1 MEQKREKTHQNIV
14 ESSKQSIVF
23 LKGKKFGLT
32 TRVGISF
39 FVEPDKIATNIHVIS
54 LPIVK
59 YKVVTA
65 KQYEIEKTP
74 IHNRVYEAM
83 KKLLLRR
90 YPKHLRMQENRVPEL
105 SRNCDETAIYTIE
118 GVAAC
123 DDKNDLVILKV
134 AEIGVPLPLGNSNEL
149 QRGDPVSIVGYKDK
163 KYKGIIGNILS
174 GHNSDYQ
181 LLIKAKISPKDCE
194 GLSGGP
200 VLNNKGE
207 VIGVVVAGGRLP
219 SDTDIDIY
227 SMVGAIPLTV
237 LSGLVANPGQIE
249 PFMEWR
255 NRPRVRA
262 YSKGKLGNWKYAA
275 GKHKKA
281 IIRYDDALRRNPDL
295 ANVYYN
301 RGNAKE
307 CLGDTKGAIE
317 DYDMAIQ
324 LNPEFANTY
333 CNRGNAKDDLGDT
346 KGAIED
352 YDMAIRLNP
361 EHAYAYYN
369 RGNAKDDLGD
379 TKSAID
385 DYDNAI
391 CHDPENAEAYT
402 NRGKGK
408 KALGQH
414 EEAEADF
421 AKAKEL
427 NSKKK

>member
-1 MEQKREKTHQNIV
+1 MEQERDDQFQDIIEN
-14 ESSKQSIVF
+14 SKQSIVF

-32 TRVGISF
+32 SGVGIGF
-39 FVEPDKIATNIHVIS
+39 FVQPDKIVTNIHVIS

-65 KQYEIEKTP
+65 KQYEIEKRP

-90 YPKHLRMQENRVPEL
+90 VPKHLRMQENRVPEL
-105 SRNCDETAIYTIE
+105 SRNCDETAIYAIE

-123 DDKNDLVILKV
+123 DDKNDLVLLKV
-134 AEIGVPLPLGNSNEL
+134 AETGVPLPLGNSDEL
-149 QRGDPVSIVGYKDK
+149 QRGDPVSIVGYKSK

-200 VLNNKGE
+200 VLNSRGE
-207 VIGVVVAGGRLP
+207 VIGVVDAGGRLP
-219 SDTDIDIY
+219 SDSDIDTY
-227 SMVGAIPLTV
+227 SMIGAIPLTA
-237 LSGLVANPGQIE
+237 LRRLMENTGQIE
-249 PFMEWR
+249 SFEEWR

-262 YSKGKLGNWKYAA
+262 YCKGKLGNWEYAA
-275 GKHKKA
+275 GKHNKA
-281 IIRYDDALRRNPDL
+281 IDHYNDALRRNPDL
-295 ANVYYN
+295 ADVYYN

-307 CLGDTKGAIE
+307 YLGDAKGAIE
-317 DYDMAIQ
+317 DYDMAIR

-352 YDMAIRLNP
+352 YDMAIQLNP
-361 EHAYAYYN
+361 EHAYAYCN
-369 RGNAKDDLGD
+369 RGIA
-379 TKSAID
+379 
-385 DYDNAI
+385 
-391 CHDPENAEAYT
+391 
-402 NRGKGK
+402 K

-414 EEAEADF
+414 EAAEADF

-427 NSKKK
+427 DSKSEK

>member
-1 MEQKREKTHQNIV
+1 MRKKRDDQFQDII

-32 TRVGISF
+32 SGVGIGF
-39 FVEPDKIATNIHVIS
+39 FVEPDKIATNIHVMN

-59 YKVVTA
+59 YKVVAA

-74 IHNRVYEAM
+74 IHNRVYEAI

-90 YPKHLRMQENRVPEL
+90 YPKHLRMQENRGPEL
-105 SRNCDETAIYTIE
+105 PRNCNETAIYTIE

-123 DDKNDLVILKV
+123 DDKNDLVIFKV
-134 AEIGVPLPLGNSNEL
+134 TETGVPLPLGNNDEL
-149 QRGDPVSIVGYKDK
+149 QRGDSVSIIGYKGK

-181 LLIKAKISPKDCE
+181 LLIKAKISPMDVE

-200 VLNNKGE
+200 VLNSKGE
-207 VIGVVVAGGRLP
+207 VIGVVAAGGRLP
-219 SDTDIDIY
+219 SDTNIDIY

-237 LSGLVANPGQIE
+237 LRGLVANSGQIE

-262 YSKGKLGNWKYAA
+262 YSKGKLGNLEYAE
-275 GKHKKA
+275 GKHNKA
-281 IIRYDDALRRNPDL
+281 IDHYNDALRRNPDL
-295 ANVYYN
+295 DHVYYN
-301 RGNAKE
+301 RGIVKE
-307 CLGDTKGAIE
+307 YLGDTKGAIE
-317 DYDMAIQ
+317 DYDMAIR
-324 LNPEFANTY
+324 LNPEFANAY

-379 TKSAID
+379 TKGAID

-391 CHDPENAEAYT
+391 CHDPENPEAY
-402 NRGKGK
+402 R
-408 KALGQH
+408 Q
-414 EEAEADF
+414 
-421 AKAKEL
+421 
-427 NSKKK
+427 SR

>member
-1 MEQKREKTHQNIV
+1 MKKERDDQFQQIA

-32 TRVGISF
+32 TGVGIGF
-39 FVEPDKIATNIHVIS
+39 FVEPDKIVTNIHVIN

-59 YKVVTA
+59 YKVVTT
-65 KQYEIEKTP
+65 KQYEIEKRP
-74 IHNRVYEAM
+74 IHNRVYEVM
-83 KKLLLRR
+83 KKLPLRR
-90 YPKHLRMQENRVPEL
+90 YLKHLRMPENRGPEL
-105 SRNCDETAIYTIE
+105 SRNCDETVIYTID

-123 DDKNDLVILKV
+123 DDKNDLVLLKV
-134 AEIGVPLPLGNSNEL
+134 AETGVPLPLGNTDDL
-149 QRGDPVSIVGYKDK
+149 QKGDLVSIVGYKDK

-200 VLNNKGE
+200 VLNSKGE

-237 LSGLVANPGQIE
+237 LSGLMANSGQIE

-262 YSKGKLGNWKYAA
+262 YSKEKLGNLEYAA

-281 IIRYDDALRRNPDL
+281 VIRYDDALQRNPDL
-295 ANVYYN
+295 AYAYYN
-301 RGNAKE
+301 RGIAKE
-307 CLGDTKGAIE
+307 YLGDTKGAIE
-317 DYDMAIQ
+317 DYDMAIK
-324 LNPEFANTY
+324 LNPEFANIY

-369 RGNAKDDLGD
+369 RGIA
-379 TKSAID
+379 
-385 DYDNAI
+385 
-391 CHDPENAEAYT
+391 
-402 NRGKGK
+402 K
-408 KALGQH
+408 KALGQQ
-414 EEAEADF
+414 EAAKADF
-421 AKAKEL
+421 AKAKKL
-427 NSKKK
+427 KSNKK

>member
-1 MEQKREKTHQNIV
+1 MEQERDAQLQQIAEN
-14 ESSKQSIVF
+14 SKQSIVF

-32 TRVGISF
+32 TGVGIGF
-39 FVEPDKIATNIHVIS
+39 FVEPDKIVTNIHVIS

-65 KQYEIEKTP
+65 KQYEIEKRP
-74 IHNRVYEAM
+74 IHNRVYEGM
-83 KKLLLRR
+83 KKLSLRR
-90 YPKHLRMQENRVPEL
+90 HPKHLRMPENRVPEL
-105 SRNCDETAIYTIE
+105 SRNCDETVIYTID

-123 DDKNDLVILKV
+123 DDKNDLVLLKV
-134 AEIGVPLPLGNSNEL
+134 AEIGVPLPLGNTDNL
-149 QRGDPVSIVGYKDK
+149 QKGDPVSIVGYKDK

-181 LLIKAKISPKDCE
+181 LVIKAKISPKDCE

-200 VLNNKGE
+200 VLNSKGE

-227 SMVGAIPLTV
+227 SMIGAIPLTV
-237 LSGLVANPGQIE
+237 LSGLVANSGQIE

-262 YSKGKLGNWKYAA
+262 YSKEKLGNWEYAA
-275 GKHKKA
+275 GKYEKA
-281 IIRYDDALRRNPDL
+281 IIRYDNALQRNPDL
-295 ANVYYN
+295 ADVYYN

-307 CLGDTKGAIE
+307 YLGDTKGAIE
-317 DYDMAIQ
+317 DYNMAIR

-333 CNRGNAKDDLGDT
+333 CNRGKAKDDLGDI
-346 KGAIED
+346 KEAIED
-352 YDMAIRLNP
+352 YDMTIRLNP

-369 RGNAKDDLGD
+369 RGIAK
-379 TKSAID
+379 
-385 DYDNAI
+385 
-391 CHDPENAEAYT
+391 E
-402 NRGKGK
+402 
-408 KALGQH
+408 ALGQH
-414 EEAEADF
+414 EAAEADF

-427 NSKKK
+427 DPD

>member
-1 MEQKREKTHQNIV
+1 MQEKRDAQFQQIAEN
-14 ESSKQSIVF
+14 SKRSIVF

-32 TRVGISF
+32 TGVGIGF
-39 FVEPDKIATNIHVIS
+39 FVQPDKIVTNIHVIS

-59 YKVVTA
+59 YKVVPA
-65 KQYEIEKTP
+65 KQYEIAKTP

-83 KKLLLRR
+83 KKLPLRR
-90 YPKHLRMQENRVPEL
+90 DPKHLRMPENRAPEL

-123 DDKNDLVILKV
+123 DDKNDLVLLKV
-134 AEIGVPLPLGNSNEL
+134 AETGVPLPLGNSDEL

-181 LLIKAKISPKDCE
+181 LLIKAKISPKNCE

-200 VLNNKGE
+200 VLNSKGE

-227 SMVGAIPLTV
+227 SMVGAIPLTL
-237 LSGLVANPGQIE
+237 LSGLMANSGQIE

-262 YSKGKLGNWKYAA
+262 YSKEKLGNLEYAA
-275 GKHKKA
+275 GKYEKA

-295 ANVYYN
+295 ADVYYN

-307 CLGDTKGAIE
+307 H
-317 DYDMAIQ
+317 
-324 LNPEFANTY
+324 
-333 CNRGNAKDDLGDT
+333 LGDT

-361 EHAYAYYN
+361 EHAYAYNN
-369 RGNAKDDLGD
+369 RGIAK
-379 TKSAID
+379 
-385 DYDNAI
+385 
-391 CHDPENAEAYT
+391 E
-402 NRGKGK
+402 
-408 KALGQH
+408 ALGQH
-414 EEAEADF
+414 EAAEVDF
-421 AKAKEL
+421 AKARQFVHDVE
-427 NSKKK
+427 NISN